1 MLRSDAKQSSGFPS
15 GATREFLH
23 MLAKDPV
30 MSNVPFLY
38 VSDHDF
44 QGVQIFQVFK
54 YGAVASAYA
63 SDILV
68 CSRLI
73 WAGPSKGELCQS
85 PKAYREMYMAQ
96 YRSDFRRKN
105 DEEVAKAVDT
115 WQNRVSDKLEKR
127 LVRATKKDR
136 EIVRGL
142 ERLGWLEYEP
152 NLRDEVQRMLEA
164 PSKFRLA
171 DLSQVN
177 VRYLRMFMQTKVEV
191 FTPAEIT
198 AVAVKKQPLVLRSP
212 IGERYKALPSQ
223 VSSMPVEAESEID
236 EKAKAI
242 LLAEEMN

>member
-1 MLRSDAKQSSGFPS
+1 
-15 GATREFLH
+15 

-30 MSNVPFLY
+30 LSDVPFLY

-73 WAGPSKGELCQS
+73 WAGPSKEDLCQS
-85 PKAYREMYMAQ
+85 PEAYREMYMAQ
-96 YRSDFRRKN
+96 YRSDFRRKS
-105 DEEVAKAVDT
+105 DEEVAKAVGT
-115 WQNRVSDKLEKR
+115 WQNQMSNKLEKKLVKATQKDR
-127 LVRATKKDR
+127 ELVRAFGR
-136 EIVRGL
+136 F
-142 ERLGWLEYEP
+142 GWLEYEP

-171 DLSQVN
+171 DLAQVN

-198 AVAVKKQPLVLRSP
+198 AVAVKVQPVVLRSP

-223 VSSMPVEAESEID
+223 VSSMPVEPQSEID
-236 EKAKAI
+236 QEAALV
-242 LLAEEMN
+242 LLAEELS